1 MRVAHNVGGLHLDLL
16 RSFFQVAEQGSLNR
30 AAERLRVSQSTL
42 TRQMQALEHELGG
55 RLLERRSTGVA
66 LTATGNVLVARVAP
80 ALAQLDAAL
89 AEARRLARGQS
100 SQLRVGYLMSAAADY
115 LNPALA
121 ALRRSHPAIKL
132 KLLDLSPGEQIAALR
147 KGELDVALVGS
158 AGALLAREF
167 YVRQVAA
174 LPVFVALPEQH
185 PLAARSAVR
194 LADLRGELFVGA
206 PDADIPG
213 HNRWVVQLC
222 RRAGFRPRF
231 LADAESL
238 SHGFSLVVGE
248 GAVGLLPNYST
259 KAHAPGVVFRPLR
272 DAAAK
277 WDLIVAWQ
285 RGRMSEPV
293 RVLLESLG
301 R

>member
-1 MRVAHNVGGLHLDLL
+1 LHLDLL
-16 RSFFQVAEQGSLNR
+16 RSFFQIAQQGSLNR

-55 RLLERRSTGVA
+55 KLLERRSTGVA
-66 LTATGNVLVARVAP
+66 LTATGNVLVAKVAP

-89 AEARRLARGQS
+89 GETRRLARGQS
-100 SQLRVGYLMSAAADY
+100 ASLRVGYLMSAAPDY

-121 ALRRSHPAIKL
+121 ALRRSHPGIKL

-147 KGELDVALVGS
+147 QGEIDVALVGS

-167 YVRQVAA
+167 YVRRLTA

-185 PLAARSAVR
+185 PLAAESSVR
-194 LADLRGELFVGA
+194 VADLRGELFIGV
-206 PDADIPG
+206 PEDDIPG
-213 HNRWVVQLC
+213 HNRWIAQLC

-231 LADAESL
+231 LADADSL

-248 GAVGLLPNYST
+248 SAVALLPSYST
-259 KAHAPGVVFRPLR
+259 KTHAPGVAFRPLR

-285 RGRMSEPV
+285 RGKMSEPV
-293 RVLLESLG
+293 RALLENFASAA
-301 R
+301 RR

>member
-1 MRVAHNVGGLHLDLL
+1 MHLDLL
-16 RSFFQVAEQGSLNR
+16 RSFFQIAQQGSLNR

-55 RLLERRSTGVA
+55 KLLERRSTGVA
-66 LTATGNVLVARVAP
+66 LTATGNVLVEKVAP

-89 AEARRLARGQS
+89 AETRRLARGQS
-100 SQLRVGYLMSAAADY
+100 ASLRVGYLMSAAPDY

-121 ALRRSHPAIKL
+121 ALRRSHPELKL

-158 AGALLAREF
+158 AGAFLAREF
-167 YVRQVAA
+167 YVRRLAA

-185 PLAARSAVR
+185 PLAGESSVR
-194 LADLRGELFVGA
+194 VADLRGELFVGA
-206 PDADIPG
+206 PEDDIPG
-213 HNRWVVQLC
+213 HNRWIAQLC

-231 LADAESL
+231 IGDADSL

-248 GAVGLLPNYST
+248 GAVALLPSYST
-259 KAHAPGVVFRPLR
+259 TTHAPGVVFRPLR

-285 RGRMSEPV
+285 RGKMSEPV
-293 RVLLESLG
+293 RALLENFG
-301 R
+301 GATRR